1 MLDFFIEHHLLIFE
15 SYWLTAL
22 ITLVIATTISLEKR
36 DPAKTLCWLLVL
48 FLVPVLGIVFYL
60 LFGEN
65 LRGKRWSK
73 NRKNVQEFL
82 ESDEAKE
89 IFHPE
94 NLETL
99 NKLSEENIYFDV
111 LDKSIMHLVMRS
123 GTVPITIHN
132 KIDIYTDGRDKFA
145 QMMEDIRNA
154 KDHIHLE
161 YFIIKDG
168 ELARPLRELLIE
180 KAQQGVEVRI
190 HYDDI
195 GSWRLYLN
203 PMFMHG
209 LRAAGVEAKTYVQ
222 ARFPYLHRK
231 LNYRNHRKICI
242 IDGKIGY
249 IGGFEYRR

>member
-161 YFIIKDG
+161 YFIIKDCASIMTISVLG
-168 ELARPLRELLIE
+168 
-180 KAQQGVEVRI
+180 
-190 HYDDI
+190 D
-195 GSWRLYLN
+195 
-203 PMFMHG
+203 
-209 LRAAGVEAKTYVQ
+209 
-222 ARFPYLHRK
+222 
-231 LNYRNHRKICI
+231 CI
-242 IDGKIGY
+242 
-249 IGGFEYRR
+249 